1 MPEPRPTTP
10 PGPPS
15 PLAPGLSP
23 SAQQRAQQIVDA
35 AGRVMSRKG
44 YGGTTMKDIAAEAG
58 IAPGLIHY
66 YFDSKE
72 DLLLAVTGSLCQQM
86 RRDAEVA
93 FAASGD
99 APPIARAWA
108 ALEATKDHLA
118 RPDQQRLFV
127 ETITLALSEPRVR
140 EQLAALYDNLIDTST
155 AMVEELARQ
164 VPTAPP
170 VPLRDF
176 AAVLVA
182 TIDGMAL
189 QKLLDPSRDE
199 EALYRAFGFLVMS
212 CLASSYAVAGLPV
225 PTLEDF
231 AAIIGGGATPQPEP
245 PR

>member
-1 MPEPRPTTP
+1 MPEK
-10 PGPPS
+10 S

-35 AGRVMSRKG
+35 AARVMSRKG

-72 DLLLAVTGSLCQQM
+72 DLLLAVTGGLCVQM
-86 RRDAEVA
+86 RADAEQA

-99 APPIARAWA
+99 LPPIARAWA
-108 ALEATKDHLA
+108 ALEATKVHLGH
-118 RPDQQRLFV
+118 PEQQRLFL

-140 EQLAALYDNLIDTST
+140 EQLGAFYESLLDASE
-155 AMVEELARQ
+155 AMVAELSTQ
-164 VPTAPP
+164 VPTPPP

-182 TIDGMAL
+182 AIDGMAL
-189 QKLLDPSRDE
+189 QKLIDPERDVD
-199 EALYRAFGFLVMS
+199 ALYRAFGFLMMS
-212 CLASSYAVAGLPV
+212 CLASSYGVAGLPM

-231 AAIIGGGATPQPEP
+231 AAIMGGQTPAHLQRQPEE
-245 PR
+245 RAR

>member
-1 MPEPRPTTP
+1 MPERR
-10 PGPPS
+10 

-72 DLLLAVTGSLCQQM
+72 DLLLAVTGSLCERM
-86 RRDAEVA
+86 RADAEQA

-99 APPIARAWA
+99 MPPIARAWA
-108 ALEATKDHLA
+108 ALEATREHLA
-118 RPDQQRLFV
+118 QPEQQRLFV
-127 ETITLALSEPRVR
+127 ETITLALGEPRVR
-140 EQLAALYDNLIDTST
+140 EQLAQFYETLLDSST
-155 AMVEELARQ
+155 AMVEELSRQ
-164 VPTAPP
+164 VPTPPP

-182 TIDGMAL
+182 CIDGMAL
-189 QKLLDPSRDE
+189 QKLIEPTRDI
-199 EALYRAFGFLVMS
+199 EALYRAFGFLMMS
-212 CLASSYAVAGLPV
+212 SLASSYAVAGLPV
-225 PTLEDF
+225 PSLEDF
-231 AAIIGGGATPQPEP
+231 ARIVSGEPPAAPQPSAEE
-245 PR
+245 RAR